1 MRTDRSAERT
11 VGVSRR
17 AVLWTGGLAAGAGV
31 LGTGRSAASES
42 DEPLRIAATEP
53 YLASVRALLEEFEPI
68 ADADVRVELAES
80 GANPIGRADAA
91 DVHVSGQPVLAES
104 AGSTG
109 VADVA
114 AVGGWALLASPGE
127 WREPL
132 SRSAV
137 REHWSG
143 DAPVEAWSETDDES
157 LAAAVETDAPAA
169 TAPTAAA
176 TARTAAASGGS
187 GTDPAVLARGTRSG
201 QYSHGRGGE
210 AYYGVDAAEIEA
222 VPDDAAAL
230 EAILDDAALEGRET
244 LDDAVPL
251 ARVEYV
257 HVAPDARD
265 DDRVTAALS
274 AYERRAAAASGA
286 DASFLDPAV
295 GSADR

>member
-11 VGVSRR
+11 GGVSRR
-17 AVLWTGGLAAGAGV
+17 AVLRTGGLAAGAGV

-42 DEPLRIAATEP
+42 EEALRLAATEP
-53 YLASVRALLEEFEPI
+53 YLASVRALLEEFEPV
-68 ADADVRVELAES
+68 ADADVQVEPAES
-80 GANPIGRADAA
+80 VGNPIGGADGA
-91 DVHVSGQPVLAES
+91 DLHVSGRPVLAES

-132 SRSAV
+132 SRAAV
-137 REHWSG
+137 RERWTG

-157 LAAAVETDAPAA
+157 LAGAVGTDAPAA

-176 TARTAAASGGS
+176 SGDS
-187 GTDPAVLARGTRSG
+187 DDATVLARGTRSG
-201 QYSHGRGGE
+201 QYSRGRGGE
-210 AYYGVDAAEIEA
+210 AYYGVDAAAIDA

-230 EAILDDAALEGRET
+230 EAV

-265 DDRVTAALS
+265 DDRVAAALA
-274 AYERRAAAASGA
+274 AYERRAATASGA
-286 DASFLDPAV
+286 DATFLDPAV
-295 GSADR
+295 GSVDR

>member
-1 MRTDRSAERT
+1 MRTDRSGDRT

-17 AVLWTGGLAAGAGV
+17 AVLRTGGLAAGAGV
-31 LGTGRSAASES
+31 LGTGRSAAGKS

-53 YLASVRALLEEFEPI
+53 YLASVRALLQEFEPI
-68 ADADVRVELAES
+68 ADADVRIEPAES
-80 GANPIGRADAA
+80 GANPIDGADAA
-91 DVHVSGQPVLAES
+91 DLHVSGRPVLAES
-104 AGSTG
+104 ARSTG

-132 SRSAV
+132 PRSAV
-137 REHWSG
+137 RERWTG
-143 DAPVEAWSETDDES
+143 DAPVEVWSETDDES
-157 LAAAVETDAPAA
+157 LAAAVGTDVPAT

-176 TARTAAASGGS
+176 TAPTAAASGGS
-187 GTDPAVLARGTRSG
+187 GTDPAVLARGTRPG
-201 QYSHGRGGE
+201 QYSNGRGGE
-210 AYYGVDAAEIEA
+210 AYYGVDAAAIEA
-222 VPDDAAAL
+222 VPDDAPLAR
-230 EAILDDAALEGRET
+230 RET

-265 DDRVTAALS
+265 DDRVAAALA